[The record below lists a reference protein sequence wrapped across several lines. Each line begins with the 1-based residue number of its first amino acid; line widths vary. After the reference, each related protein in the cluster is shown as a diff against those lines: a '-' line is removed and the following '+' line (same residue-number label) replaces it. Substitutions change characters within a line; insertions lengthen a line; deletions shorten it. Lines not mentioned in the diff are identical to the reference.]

1 MTNAILQDDTSVA
14 ALSLCSGKDVHG
26 LVFSGKRSAI
36 KSLVL
41 GIGVQ
46 VGIRVGVGCG
56 FGDRFGFVF
65 SAVVG
70 MAKVLVQALAER

>member
-26 LVFSGKRSAI
+26 LVFSGKRSVI
-36 KSLVL
+36 KSFLAL
-41 GIGVQ
+41 YWCLFWH
-46 VGIRVGVGCG
+46 CG